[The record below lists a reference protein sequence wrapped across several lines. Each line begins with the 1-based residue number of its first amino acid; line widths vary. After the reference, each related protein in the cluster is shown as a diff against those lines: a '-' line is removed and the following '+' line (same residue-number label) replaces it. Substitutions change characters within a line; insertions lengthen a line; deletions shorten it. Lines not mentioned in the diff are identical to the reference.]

1 MACLCW
7 QLSAA
12 SGAALLSCCVPEG
25 LGCLPGVCLNG
36 MGGFGVRKSQGL
48 FLGAGEQ
55 HPSFSALAAGGGE
68 ELVGDTGVER
78 RRGGVEGAEG
88 FSPSGW

>member
-12 SGAALLSCCVPEG
+12 SGAALAA
-25 LGCLPGVCLNG
+25 VCQRGWGASNG
-36 MGGFGVRKSQGL
+36 TGGFGVRKSQGL

-55 HPSFSALAAGGGE
+55 HPSFSALDAGGGE